1 MNLLPCT
8 KDAMDGHGYA
18 LGCDYL
24 ERDINTEEIH
34 FLPVYGYHDF
44 IAMDLLPCTKVAMDE
59 HGYALGCD
67 YLPFELRN
75 KSIVAVGPILFNS
88 VFTIISDKVSCKSK
102 SRPFPPEFMFGAAT
116 SAFQVEGGWHEDG
129 KSPSIWDVACHSD
142 PTLIKDETTADV
154 AADSYHRFH
163 QDVTVASDLG
173 LDFYRFSISWPRVLP
188 NGFSDKINHL
198 GMDYYN
204 ELIDKLLARN
214 IIPMV
219 TIYHWDLPNNLQKIG
234 GWANPAIVDIFVDYA
249 KFLFIGFGEKVKYWI
264 TFDDPREI
272 CVSGYGSAQK
282 APFINISGVAEYMCT
297 RNWGLYAHPIF
308 SKAGDYPQ
316 EVKKSV
322 AYKSAEQ
329 SFPRSRLIELSPV
342 EVALIRGSADFLG
355 VNAFTS
361 KLAYRDASLEGMYP
375 VPSFKDDMGAV
386 LVKDPSWTQSES
398 SWLQEVPWGFFK
410 LLNEIKSLYD
420 NPPVFI
426 TANGWSSAGGL
437 LDEDRINYLRTYLN
451 ALLDAIYEGCD
462 IKGYSVWSLIDTFEW
477 RSGYLEKFGLYEV
490 DFSSQQKTRTPRKSA
505 FIYREMIRSKKLNPD
520 FEPEKFIVEV
530 TKEVPEKTNEDNDV
544 M

>member
-1 MNLLPCT
+1 MNIR
-8 KDAMDGHGYA
+8 A
-18 LGCDYL
+18 
-24 ERDINTEEIH
+24 
-34 FLPVYGYHDF
+34 
-44 IAMDLLPCTKVAMDE
+44 
-59 HGYALGCD
+59 
-67 YLPFELRN
+67 
-75 KSIVAVGPILFNS
+75 IVLC
-88 VFTIISDKVSCKSK
+88 VFAIISDKVSCKSK
-102 SRPFPPEFMFGAAT
+102 SRPFPKDFLFGAAT
-116 SAFQVEGGWHEDG
+116 SAFQVEGGWREDG
-129 KSPSIWDVACHSD
+129 KAPSVWDVACHAD
-142 PTLIKDETTADV
+142 PTLIRDESNADV
-154 AADSYHRFH
+154 AADSYHRFN

-173 LDFYRFSISWPRVLP
+173 LNFYRFSISWPRVLP
-188 NGFSDKINHL
+188 NGFSDKINHV

-204 ELIDKLLARN
+204 ELIDKLLAKN
-214 IIPMV
+214 IMPMV

-234 GWANPAIVDIFVDYA
+234 GWTNPEIVDVFVDYA
-249 KFLFIGFGEKVKYWI
+249 KFLFVGFGAKVKYWI

-272 CVSGYGSAQK
+272 CVGGYGSAQQ
-282 APFINISGVAEYMCT
+282 APFVNISGVAEYMCT
-297 RNWGLYAHPIF
+297 RNVLLAHAKAYHLYDEEMRKTQNGSVGISLGFAWYEPTSDTTEDHQAAEDARQFEWGLYAHPIF
-308 SKAGDYPQ
+308 SKAGDYPSA
-316 EVKKSV
+316 VKKNV

-329 SFPRSRLIELSPV
+329 GFPRSRLSELSPE

-355 VNAFTS
+355 VNAFTT
-361 KLAYRDASLEGMYP
+361 KLAYRDASLEDMYP
-375 VPSFKDDMGAV
+375 VPSFQDDMDAV

-426 TANGWSSAGGL
+426 TANGWSTAGGL

-477 RSGYLEKFGLYEV
+477 RSGYLEKFGLYQV

-505 FIYREMIRSKKLNPD
+505 FIYKEMIRSKKLNPD
-520 FEPEKFIVEV
+520 FEPEKFIIEV
-530 TKEVPEKTNEDNDV
+530 SKDVPEQINNDNDV

>member
-1 MNLLPCT
+1 MNIR
-8 KDAMDGHGYA
+8 A
-18 LGCDYL
+18 
-24 ERDINTEEIH
+24 
-34 FLPVYGYHDF
+34 
-44 IAMDLLPCTKVAMDE
+44 
-59 HGYALGCD
+59 
-67 YLPFELRN
+67 
-75 KSIVAVGPILFNS
+75 IVLC

-116 SAFQVEGGWHEDG
+116 SAYQVEGGWHEDG

-219 TIYHWDLPNNLQKIG
+219 TIYHWDLPDNLQKIG

-282 APFINISGVAEYMCT
+282 APFVNISGVAEYMCT
-297 RNWGLYAHPIF
+297 RNVLLAHAKAYHYYDEELRKTQNGSIGISLGFAWYEPTSDTTEDHQAAEDARQFEWGLYAHPIF

-329 SFPRSRLIELSPV
+329 SFPRSRLIELSPG

-426 TANGWSSAGGL
+426 TANGWSTAGGL

-530 TKEVPEKTNEDNDV
+530 SKDVPEKSNVDNDV
-544 M
+544 L